1 MFVGQQVLL
10 INGGREVSFDAQKT
24 EKRCHP
30 DTPMRPNCP
39 RFEKSSY
46 PLYSRCLGKCWPF
59 HRLYELCYNRGVV
72 KYIRLFVGS
81 AGRACIKQDGLAVRD
96 AYSTPQIVVCFC
108 AHLTRGGRA
117 TIIARVSGIA

>member
-39 RFEKSSY
+39 RFEKSSH
-46 PLYSRCLGKCWPF
+46 PLYLRAW
-59 HRLYELCYNRGVV
+59 
-72 KYIRLFVGS
+72 GS
-81 AGRACIKQDGLAVRD
+81 AGL
-96 AYSTPQIVVCFC
+96 STGCLNYV
-108 AHLTRGGRA
+108 
-117 TIIARVSGIA
+117 TIEG